1 MAKIEAGN
9 AQYFLINGIPKQR
22 GAYEVVTD
30 TVGGIELVGIR
41 LEGRESWVED
51 CQLKPV
57 TEYTDGSNNSIPTL
71 AAFYSYITPFFF
83 QSGGGGG
90 GGGSNPDA
98 ILQNGNSFGT
108 TVTIGSND
116 NQPVVIETN
125 NTPRLTVGSG
135 GNVNVANLS
144 GAGDRIVVADNSG
157 NLSAT
162 IDVSNINN
170 VASNAI
176 LQNGNSFGT
185 TVTIGS
191 NDDFDL
197 QFETNDTPRV
207 TIDTNGK
214 VSITNLSGFGNRV
227 VVADDNG
234 ELSTSLDINT
244 ITDVTDNAILQ
255 YGNTFGTDVII
266 GTNDYQSVIIE
277 TNNTPRVTV
286 DENGNFNVSTGN
298 VNVATGNVNVATL
311 AGIGDRLV
319 VADSSGTLS
328 ATIEVTDINNVAS
341 NAILQNGNSFGTNVI
356 IGSNDSQSVIIETNN
371 TARLTVDSDGKVNV
385 GDLSG
390 VGNRVVVANDNGDLS
405 ATIDVSD
412 INNVANNAILQDGNS
427 FGAPVIIGSNDNQP
441 VIIETNNTPRFTINL
456 NGEVNAANL
465 GGIGDRL
472 VVADDSGSLS
482 ATIDVTNIS
491 NAILQDGNSFG
502 AAVTIGSNDSQPV
515 IIETDNIPRFTI
527 DENGDVNVGNLSGT
541 GSRIVVADDSGN
553 LSATIDVTNITN
565 ISNAILQDGNSF
577 GAAVTIGSNDN
588 QPVVIKTSN
597 APRFTVD
604 ENGNVNV
611 GNLSGSGFRVVVADD
626 NGNLSATIDDSNIT
640 PLPTINPSTVLG
652 RGSTS
657 GVGQPEQITLG
668 SGLVMTGTQLSAD
681 IGNNLNSLQR
691 LSEVFQDFGTFA
703 PQPHSLGALSPSN
716 SFANVSESPF
726 YGVRELVTA
735 GGGTSGYV
743 TFTGNHPLTN
753 QAGYVKLKTRVRYID
768 NGVKKTS
775 ILGFSPV
782 QTYAITTLPANAAG
796 FWIVM
801 NAPNPPVV
809 EIMNANSNTRT
820 RQVITC
826 NPYQWNEYEIR
837 VSAGSISYYLNNV
850 LVGTLTTNIPTT
862 TLTIGHSGYQ
872 ENPANGTPI
881 LRMDYYYIAPN
892 N

>member
-1 MAKIEAGN
+1 
-9 AQYFLINGIPKQR
+9 
-22 GAYEVVTD
+22 
-30 TVGGIELVGIR
+30 
-41 LEGRESWVED
+41 
-51 CQLKPV
+51 
-57 TEYTDGSNNSIPTL
+57 
-71 AAFYSYITPFFF
+71 
-83 QSGGGGG
+83 
-90 GGGSNPDA
+90 
-98 ILQNGNSFGT
+98 
-108 TVTIGSND
+108 
-116 NQPVVIETN
+116 
-125 NTPRLTVGSG
+125 
-135 GNVNVANLS
+135 
-144 GAGDRIVVADNSG
+144 
-157 NLSAT
+157 
-162 IDVSNINN
+162 
-170 VASNAI
+170 
-176 LQNGNSFGT
+176 
-185 TVTIGS
+185 
-191 NDDFDL
+191 
-197 QFETNDTPRV
+197 
-207 TIDTNGK
+207 
-214 VSITNLSGFGNRV
+214 
-227 VVADDNG
+227 
-234 ELSTSLDINT
+234 
-244 ITDVTDNAILQ
+244 
-255 YGNTFGTDVII
+255 
-266 GTNDYQSVIIE
+266 
-277 TNNTPRVTV
+277 
-286 DENGNFNVSTGN
+286 
-298 VNVATGNVNVATL
+298 
-311 AGIGDRLV
+311 V

-371 TARLTVDSDGKVNV
+371 IPRFTVSSSGNVNV
-385 GDLSG
+385 GNLSG

-482 ATIDVTNIS
+482 ATIDV
-491 NAILQDGNSFG
+491 
-502 AAVTIGSNDSQPV
+502 
-515 IIETDNIPRFTI
+515 
-527 DENGDVNVGNLSGT
+527 
-541 GSRIVVADDSGN
+541 
-553 LSATIDVTNITN
+553 TN